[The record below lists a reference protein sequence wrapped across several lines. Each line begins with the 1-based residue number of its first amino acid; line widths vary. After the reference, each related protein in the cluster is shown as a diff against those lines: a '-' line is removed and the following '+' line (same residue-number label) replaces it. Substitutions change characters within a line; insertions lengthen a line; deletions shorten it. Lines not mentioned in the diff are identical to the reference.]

1 MTQLCKE
8 PLDKLFDNIWLVYQ
22 HGIEDYE
29 EFAKILKENPHC
41 VGTSEPQNLKFGN
54 LLNYAIW
61 TNNLI
66 CTQIILEYRPDL
78 YRTTEN
84 GNTALHIAVQ
94 RADEAILMALLHH
107 EKGKPNPTYKT
118 IVNQPNNDNQ
128 TPISIAL
135 RDRQIFLST
144 LLEYCQPVLQYHQIA
159 NLIKI
164 NMNHN
169 FDKLFAIISK
179 KNPKLLEH
187 LNLRYEGPQHGYYEQ
202 GETLLI
208 TFLKVYLNQPSIYQL
223 TKNENKLYLLLLGY
237 ALEYNIDMLT
247 NSGTA
252 MMSPLHIICR
262 IKANRNIFFNIFMI
276 VCKRAMTKHNR
287 INQTLS
293 KQQYK
298 VLLNQKDVLGNTP
311 VMRAGYNGN
320 LEIVK
325 ILNQEGADLSVTDN
339 NGNTLAHIVASM
351 PGITYTVPISP
362 QKYISILEYLADNYM
377 LDTRVTF
384 VPSVIYKPVFQGMEN
399 NRNIRNHTPY
409 DVSINEARIFFDNII
424 KTNQML
430 NMITTDSQQSKSS
443 TDSHVLQ
450 NRNIAKL
457 IMGPTKYG
465 FNNKRSTKRRSR
477 PLKRRSRR
485 AKQGRKKS
493 KTHKSKTRKSTR
505 RSRRAKKGRKKSKSK
520 KSKQKTSKQR
530 TKQDKLP
537 AYLVCR
543 SPRRSTK
550 RLCEQSSNCRWN
562 GKSIYNK
569 CDMKMD
575 D

>member
-1 MTQLCKE
+1 
-8 PLDKLFDNIWLVYQ
+8 
-22 HGIEDYE
+22 
-29 EFAKILKENPHC
+29 
-41 VGTSEPQNLKFGN
+41 
-54 LLNYAIW
+54 
-61 TNNLI
+61 
-66 CTQIILEYRPDL
+66 
-78 YRTTEN
+78 
-84 GNTALHIAVQ
+84 
-94 RADEAILMALLHH
+94 
-107 EKGKPNPTYKT
+107 
-118 IVNQPNNDNQ
+118 
-128 TPISIAL
+128 
-135 RDRQIFLST
+135 
-144 LLEYCQPVLQYHQIA
+144 
-159 NLIKI
+159 
-164 NMNHN
+164 
-169 FDKLFAIISK
+169 
-179 KNPKLLEH
+179 
-187 LNLRYEGPQHGYYEQ
+187 
-202 GETLLI
+202 
-208 TFLKVYLNQPSIYQL
+208 
-223 TKNENKLYLLLLGY
+223 
-237 ALEYNIDMLT
+237 MLT

-276 VCKRAMTKHNR
+276 VCKGAMTKHNR

>member
-94 RADEAILMALLHH
+94 RADDAILMALLHH

-135 RDRQIFLST
+135 RDRRIFLST
-144 LLEYCQPVLQYHQIA
+144 LLEYCHPVLQYHQIA
-159 NLIKI
+159 NLMQI
-164 NMNHN
+164 NMDDN
-169 FDKLFAIISK
+169 FDKLFAIISA

-187 LNLRYEGPQHGYYEQ
+187 LNLRYEGPQHGYYQQ

-208 TFLKVYLNQPSIYQL
+208 TFLKVYVGRSIYKL

-247 NSGTA
+247 NSGTD

-262 IKANRNIFFNIFMI
+262 IKANRNIFFNIFMK
-276 VCKRAMTKHNR
+276 VCKMAMTKHNR

-325 ILNQEGADLSVTDN
+325 ILNQEGADLSITDN

-409 DVSINEARIFFDNII
+409 DVSINETKKFFDDII

-465 FNNKRSTKRRSR
+465 FNNKRSTKRRSI
-477 PLKRRSRR
+477 PVKRRSKHRST
-485 AKQGRKKS
+485 KQRHK
-493 KTHKSKTRKSTR
+493 KSKTRKSKKQTR
-505 RSRRAKKGRKKSKSK
+505 KQSRKRRKKSKIK

-530 TKQDKLP
+530 KQ
-537 AYLVCR
+537 
-543 SPRRSTK
+543 RR
-550 RLCEQSSNCRWN
+550 
-562 GKSIYNK
+562 
-569 CDMKMD
+569 
-575 D
+575 

>member
-41 VGTSEPQNLKFGN
+41 IGTSEPRNLKFGN

-78 YRTTEN
+78 YRTAEN

-135 RDRQIFLST
+135 MDRPIFLST

-208 TFLKVYLNQPSIYQL
+208 TFLKVYLNQPLIGQL

-276 VCKRAMTKHNR
+276 VCKRAMSKHNR
-287 INQTLS
+287 LNQTLS

-298 VLLNQKDVLGNTP
+298 VLLNQQDVLGNTP
-311 VMRAGYNGN
+311 VMRAGYNGY

-325 ILNQEGADLSVTDN
+325 ILHQEGADLSITN
-339 NGNTLAHIVASM
+339 NEGNTLAHIVASM

-362 QKYISILEYLADNYM
+362 QKYISILEYLADNYL

-409 DVSINEARIFFDNII
+409 DVSINEARIFFDDII

-465 FNNKRSTKRRSR
+465 FNNKRSTKPRSRSVKRRSR
-477 PLKRRSRR
+477 SVKRRNKVAKKQQRKKSKTRKSKRRSRR
-485 AKQGRKKS
+485 AKKQ
-493 KTHKSKTRKSTR
+493 
-505 RSRRAKKGRKKSKSK
+505 SR
-520 KSKQKTSKQR
+520 
-530 TKQDKLP
+530 
-537 AYLVCR
+537 
-543 SPRRSTK
+543 RRSTK
-550 RLCEQSSNCRWN
+550 QRSRRTKKQSRRRSSR
-562 GKSIYNK
+562 KSFRSCK
-569 CDMKMD
+569 ARV
-575 D
+575 